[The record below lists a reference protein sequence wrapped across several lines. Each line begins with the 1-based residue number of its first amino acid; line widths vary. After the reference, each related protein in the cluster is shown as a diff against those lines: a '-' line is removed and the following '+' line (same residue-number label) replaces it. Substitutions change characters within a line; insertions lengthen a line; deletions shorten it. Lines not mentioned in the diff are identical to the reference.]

1 MLAGL
6 VLGARACYEKAVRP
20 GRLPS
25 DVPVSAPVMSTR
37 AMVRLVPSCSATVSL
52 GSSCTL
58 ILVSPSGKRIVRS
71 IRDAAGGGDGS
82 EIVLHGPTY
91 LFLRGTFSW
100 TPFPRL
106 GSAGLCHTPEVSAG
120 LCHTPEVPFPRMGSA
135 GLCHTPEVPFPRMG
149 SAGLCHTRYLFA
161 ELCHTPDG
169 GTFSLDG
176 VGRIM
181 SHARG
186 AFSSDG
192 RPNCVTA

>member
-135 GLCHTPEVPFPRMG
+135 GLCHT
-149 SAGLCHTRYLFA
+149 RYLFA

>member
-1 MLAGL
+1 M

>member
-106 GSAGLCHTPEVSAG
+106 GSAGLCHTPEV
-120 LCHTPEVPFPRMGSA
+120 PFPRM
-135 GLCHTPEVPFPRMG
+135 
-149 SAGLCHTRYLFA
+149 
-161 ELCHTPDG
+161 D
-169 GTFSLDG
+169 
-176 VGRIM
+176 GRIV
-181 SHARG
+181 S
-186 AFSSDG
+186 
-192 RPNCVTA
+192 RPD